1 MQKTA
6 KKFLSMLLALMMV
19 LSILPTAVFAT
30 EQAAVAAPLD
40 SIVPYGANDQTTGT
54 ATISVQNPVTFTG
67 YSAFENV
74 PYYLVTVPAGTTYVK
89 ATYKDAAILTNATSG
104 EASGYYADVP
114 QWTGGGVE
122 MAYTE
127 SGGDITITIPLNY
140 SRTAEDGTTVQK
152 SFVLGADGSGTAY
165 APEYDGSAS
174 YAPVHFL
181 AFTYE
186 GKSAPTVAPGAIA
199 TANVTLGN
207 AWTLDVAEMFTDAD
221 GDALTYTATV
231 NGATQTLNGSTLSYT
246 PTAAG
251 EYTIVLTATD
261 DSGTATH
268 TIVLTAAEGTQ
279 VPRLK
284 SGVPVTASAT
294 VSVGYAYNLSDL
306 QAGNIFENPDGSS
319 LSYTDYYYYRTAG
332 TGERKGPYY
341 FSTALFGA
349 TTIQITENTADTYVY
364 EFHAMNSAGLS
375 TDTWTLTLTVSD
387 SIKQHYTFHVGQDMN
402 YSTNGSKYPLIKLYK
417 TAGLDDKGA
426 DYLASYEVDGKT
438 QYIYEDH
445 DQSIAVVNGKYMITV
460 KGQDYELK
468 GYSPL
473 TFKASDFTTADPNS
487 TGTLADNYNNFY
499 ASLAAGRYSFRA
511 YGYKASETSAN
522 VYLGG
527 HSLTLPT
534 EANVDGGTGGGTD
547 IYLRLHSIYT
557 TSKKNSSDYFTA
569 DDYTARVV
577 MPIMGGDVQHG
588 TPYTPTGSNYTYY
601 PFMMYAAG
609 NAALW
614 NAYVDPINEAANS
627 FIFTQSINNTTAAG
641 YSVVTKNLSLS
652 QAITMTVTVPA
663 YADFTLFFQ
672 NNNFNT
678 QIIEPKTGSPKG
690 DANASADATRT
701 LTYKISKSNSNYTW
715 RLKDIRSGT
724 TYVTKAGWLQSSTT
738 SFAKEFTFNAG
749 DSTDQYSHSF
759 SNLGTI
765 AKTRDEAEIQ
775 TFLSPSG
782 YKYTSGTERIRSYRL
797 WQIINSDA
805 ANIMIEP
812 EFEVHTLAGS
822 PTLQKSNGGN
832 AENNWLDVKPNGTT
846 ILAVNYK
853 ALDVY
858 AADDT
863 HGTHGGFYPA
873 TNPERTSVFVLSSE
887 ENGTATANIAYNS
900 NGLSSSRPS
909 AWDYNYDNWFY
920 LSNDTAPTLDFTV
933 ASNSEDYGV
942 SNVQYAIVTTNKTTM
957 ESALSGWTTLTADS
971 NGKYHASLLGFRNA
985 GLAGGTVVI
994 KMTANNKVSYSLARV
1009 AEVTA
1014 TVTNASNPQ
1023 ETEIMPGDKVS
1034 LTFEGSY
1041 RGIYKYSGIFNPT
1054 TYNLFYSIGD
1064 TAYKTNV
1071 AQYQQMD
1078 QAKLELTIPTNV
1090 DFGSGSTANV
1100 QLTNGYTYGSMYSA
1114 ANPFATLYNM
1124 SDTGVG
1130 TNFNAVTV
1138 NFCLN
1143 RFPNVNVEVTPR
1155 YNFKLKLNITNP
1167 TTATPTVTLTDAA
1180 GNVLTANSNGE
1191 YENLPYGT
1199 YTYAVLCAGCDY
1211 VYGSFYLGSADKA
1224 NVSGG
1229 VLTKTIP
1236 LTASAAGAWDGTTK
1250 TQPTLTDGVYQIGTA
1265 AELAWFAAQVNG
1277 GSYAING
1284 ALTGDIDLAGY
1295 NWTPIGGTTAST
1307 AFKGS
1312 FNGNNHTVKN
1322 MGIYYSATTTSAPYK
1337 GLFGYVSGTSSS
1349 YATIQNLKVTGK
1361 MYLTSTGSVANAYSG
1376 GVVAYAN
1383 YTNISGVVSDVDI
1396 TVTRVNGNWSSVG
1409 GVAGRLVNSNAT
1421 NCGNEGTIHAYQYV
1435 GGITGYAT
1443 GTITGCYNGGAITG
1457 NGYVAGI
1464 VGQTTKGVT
1473 ACYNTGSI
1481 TGAGNYVAGIVAFAS
1496 GASASVKNCYNRAYV
1511 ESTGSNVGA
1520 VVGMTNN
1527 ASAAMSNLY
1536 YLDFT
1541 CSQGIGSA
1549 KSTAQTAT
1557 AKTRAEMDSADFVT
1571 TMNTGMAGT
1580 FGSSR
1585 YSPALSWQT
1594 SLIGLKTP
1602 VVGNVNL
1609 DPFGYVDEDDL
1620 TLLTQ
1625 WVADKKTSA
1634 TLTAEQWAQAD
1645 LNDDGKLNDKDV
1657 EILAAYLED
1666 PRLNDLS

>member
-30 EQAAVAAPLD
+30 EQATVAAPLD
-40 SIVPYGANDQTTGT
+40 SIVPYGANGQTTGT

-127 SGGDITITIPLNY
+127 SNGDITITIPLNY

-186 GKSAPTVAPGAIA
+186 SNSAPTVASDAIT

-207 AWTLDVAEMFTDAD
+207 AWTLDLADVFTDAD
-221 GDALTYTATV
+221 GDTLTYTATI
-231 NGATQTLNGSTLSYT
+231 NGVAQALNGTILGYT

-251 EYTIVLTATD
+251 TYTVVLTASDNT
-261 DSGTATH
+261 GTATH
-268 TIVLTAAEGTQ
+268 TITLTVTDANQ
-279 VPRLK
+279 QIPRLK
-284 SGVPVTASAT
+284 EGVSSTASDTVTA
-294 VSVGYAYNLSDL
+294 GYAYNLTDL
-306 QAGNIFENPDGSS
+306 QAGNIFENPDGTA
-319 LSYTDYYYYRTAG
+319 LDYTNYYYYRSVGDTR
-332 TGERKGPYY
+332 TGPYY
-341 FSTALFGA
+341 FTPALFGG
-349 TTIQITENTADTYVY
+349 TTIQITENAAGTYVY
-364 EFHAMNSAGLS
+364 EFHATNTYGDS
-375 TDTWTLTLTVSD
+375 TDTWTLTLDVRAGTP
-387 SIKQHYTFHVGQDMN
+387 QNYTFHVGQDMN
-402 YSTNGSKYPLIKLYK
+402 YSTNGSRYPLIKLYK

-534 EANVDGGTGGGTD
+534 ETNVDGGTGGGTS

-557 TSKKNSSDYFTA
+557 TSRKTDNTYFTA
-569 DDYTARVV
+569 SDYTARIA
-577 MPIMGGDVQHG
+577 MPSMGGDVQHG
-588 TPYTPTGSNYTYY
+588 APYTSGNYTYY
-601 PFMMYAAG
+601 PFMLYSAG

-614 NAYVDPINEAANS
+614 NAYVDPIGTCAENY
-627 FIFTQSINNTTAAG
+627 IFTQAINNTTAAG
-641 YSVVTKNLSLS
+641 YTVVTKSLTLS
-652 QAITMTVTVPA
+652 QAINLTVTVPA

-701 LTYKISKSNSNYTW
+701 LIYKISKSNSNYTW

-749 DSTDQYSHSF
+749 DSTDQHSHSF
-759 SNLGTI
+759 SNLGTM

-782 YKYTSGTERIRSYRL
+782 YKYTMGTERIRSYRL

-832 AENNWLDVKPNGTT
+832 AENNWLDVKPNGTA

-858 AADDT
+858 AANDT
-863 HGTHGGFYPA
+863 YGTHGGFYPA
-873 TNPERTSVFVLSSE
+873 TNPERTSVFVLSSK

-900 NGLSSSRPS
+900 NGLSSSRPT

-920 LSNDTAPTLDFTV
+920 LSNDTAPTLDF
-933 ASNSEDYGV
+933 SV
-942 SNVQYAIVTTNKTTM
+942 SSSGTTTVQYAIVTTNKTTM
-957 ESALSGWTTLTADS
+957 KSGLSDWFPLTADS
-971 NGKYHASLLGFRNA
+971 SGKYHASLLGFREA
-985 GLAGGTVVI
+985 GLAGGTVII
-994 KMTANNKVSYSLARV
+994 KMHDSTGTSYSLARV

-1180 GNVLTANSNGE
+1180 GNVHTANSNGE

-1312 FNGNNHTVKN
+1312 FDGNNHTVKN

-1337 GLFGYVSGTSSS
+1337 GLFGYVNGTSSS

-1541 CSQGIGSA
+1541 CAQGIGSA

-1557 AKTRAEMDSADFVT
+1557 AKTRAEMVSADFVT

-1594 SLIGLKTP
+1594 DLIGLTTP
-1602 VVGNVNL
+1602 SVGNVNL

-1625 WVADKKTSA
+1625 WEAEGKTPA

-1645 LNDDGKLNDKDV
+1645 INGDGVLNRSDT
-1657 EILAAYLED
+1657 AALRRYVNNPSKYPL
-1666 PRLNDLS
+1666 R

>member
-1 MQKTA
+1 M
-6 KKFLSMLLALMMV
+6 
-19 LSILPTAVFAT
+19 
-30 EQAAVAAPLD
+30 
-40 SIVPYGANDQTTGT
+40 
-54 ATISVQNPVTFTG
+54 
-67 YSAFENV
+67 
-74 PYYLVTVPAGTTYVK
+74 
-89 ATYKDAAILTNATSG
+89 
-104 EASGYYADVP
+104 
-114 QWTGGGVE
+114 
-122 MAYTE
+122 
-127 SGGDITITIPLNY
+127 
-140 SRTAEDGTTVQK
+140 
-152 SFVLGADGSGTAY
+152 
-165 APEYDGSAS
+165 
-174 YAPVHFL
+174 
-181 AFTYE
+181 
-186 GKSAPTVAPGAIA
+186 
-199 TANVTLGN
+199 
-207 AWTLDVAEMFTDAD
+207 
-221 GDALTYTATV
+221 
-231 NGATQTLNGSTLSYT
+231 
-246 PTAAG
+246 
-251 EYTIVLTATD
+251 
-261 DSGTATH
+261 
-268 TIVLTAAEGTQ
+268 
-279 VPRLK
+279 
-284 SGVPVTASAT
+284 
-294 VSVGYAYNLSDL
+294 
-306 QAGNIFENPDGSS
+306 
-319 LSYTDYYYYRTAG
+319 
-332 TGERKGPYY
+332 
-341 FSTALFGA
+341 
-349 TTIQITENTADTYVY
+349 
-364 EFHAMNSAGLS
+364 
-375 TDTWTLTLTVSD
+375 
-387 SIKQHYTFHVGQDMN
+387 
-402 YSTNGSKYPLIKLYK
+402 
-417 TAGLDDKGA
+417 
-426 DYLASYEVDGKT
+426 
-438 QYIYEDH
+438 
-445 DQSIAVVNGKYMITV
+445 VNGKYIITV

-473 TFKASDFTTADPNS
+473 TFKASDFITADPNS

-534 EANVDGGTGGGTD
+534 ETNVDGGTGGGTD
-547 IYLRLHSIYT
+547 VYLRLHSIYT

-577 MPIMGGDVQHG
+577 MPSMGGDVQHG
-588 TPYTPTGSNYTYY
+588 TPYPSGNYTYY
-601 PFMMYAAG
+601 PFMLYSAG

-614 NAYVDPINEAANS
+614 NAYVEPIGTCAEDY
-627 FIFTQSINNTTAAG
+627 IFTQAINNTTAAG
-641 YSVVTKNLSLS
+641 YTVVTKSLALS
-652 QAITMTVTVPA
+652 QAINLTVTVPA
-663 YADFTLFFQ
+663 YADFNLFFQ
-672 NNNFNT
+672 HNNFNT
-678 QIIEPKTGSPKG
+678 QIIEPKTGSTSG
-690 DANASADATRT
+690 DASASADATRT

-812 EFEVHTLAGS
+812 EFKVKVLSGDENAVTAV
-822 PTLQKSNGGN
+822 TGGN
-832 AENNWLDVKPNGTT
+832 AKGNWLDVTPNGTT
-846 ILAVNYK
+846 IVAVNYK

-858 AADDT
+858 TTADE
-863 HGTHGGFYPA
+863 HGSHGGLYPA
-873 TNPERTSVFVLSSE
+873 TNPERTSVFVLTNDKDE
-887 ENGTATANIAYNS
+887 HGNAKANIAYNS
-900 NGLSSSRPS
+900 NGLTSSRPS

-920 LSNDTAPTLDFTV
+920 LSNDTAPTLDF
-933 ASNSEDYGV
+933 SV
-942 SNVQYAIVTTNKTTM
+942 SSSGTTTVQYAIVTTDASDLDTH
-957 ESALSGWTTLTADS
+957 LSGWTTLTADS
-971 NGKYHASLLGFRNA
+971 SGKYHASLLGFREA
-985 GLAGGTVVI
+985 GLAGGTVII
-994 KMTANNKVSYSLARV
+994 KMHDSTGTSYSLARV

-1124 SDTGVG
+1124 SNTGVG

-1180 GNVLTANSNGE
+1180 GNVHTANSNGE

-1250 TQPTLTDGVYQIGTA
+1250 TQPSLTDGVYQIGTA

-1312 FNGNNHTVKN
+1312 FDGKNHTVKN

-1337 GLFGYVSGTSSS
+1337 GLFGYVNGTSSS

-1443 GTITGCYNGGAITG
+1443 GTITGCYNGGEITG

-1511 ESTGSNVGA
+1511 ESPGSNVGA

-1527 ASAAMSNLY
+1527 ASAVMSNLY
-1536 YLDFT
+1536 YLNFT
-1541 CSQGIGSA
+1541 CAQGIGSA
-1549 KSTAQTAT
+1549 KSTSQTAGS
-1557 AKTRAEMDSADFVT
+1557 KTRAEMDSADFVT

-1580 FGSSR
+1580 FVSSR

-1594 SLIGLKTP
+1594 NLRGLTTP
-1602 VVGNVNL
+1602 SVGNIDL
-1609 DPFGYVDEDDL
+1609 DPFGYVDENDVGLLRRYLANEITLDDDQL
-1620 TLLTQ
+1620 
-1625 WVADKKTSA
+1625 
-1634 TLTAEQWAQAD
+1634 AQAD
-1645 LNDDGKLNDKDV
+1645 VNADLDVNQSDLDLLIQYVAGTINDFTTKG
-1657 EILAAYLED
+1657 E
-1666 PRLNDLS
+1666 

>member
-1 MQKTA
+1 
-6 KKFLSMLLALMMV
+6 
-19 LSILPTAVFAT
+19 
-30 EQAAVAAPLD
+30 
-40 SIVPYGANDQTTGT
+40 
-54 ATISVQNPVTFTG
+54 
-67 YSAFENV
+67 
-74 PYYLVTVPAGTTYVK
+74 
-89 ATYKDAAILTNATSG
+89 
-104 EASGYYADVP
+104 
-114 QWTGGGVE
+114 

-127 SGGDITITIPLNY
+127 SNGDITITIPMNY

-165 APEYDGSAS
+165 APEYDSSAS

-181 AFTYE
+181 SFTYE
-186 GKSAPTVAPGAIA
+186 GKSAPTVAPGAIT

-231 NGATQTLNGSTLSYT
+231 NGVAQTLNGSTLSYT
-246 PTAAG
+246 PAAVG

-319 LSYTDYYYYRTAG
+319 LSYTDYFYYRAVG
-332 TGERKGPYY
+332 TGEKKGPYY

-349 TTIQITENTADTYVY
+349 TTIQITENTAGTYVY

-387 SIKQHYTFHVGQDMN
+387 SIEQHYTFHVGRDMN
-402 YSTNGSKYPLIKLYK
+402 YSTNGSRYPLIKLYE

-426 DYLASYEVDGKT
+426 DYLASYKNAKGET
-438 QYIYEDH
+438 QYIYEDYGL
-445 DQSIAVVNGKYMITV
+445 SITEVSDGKYEISV
-460 KGQDYELK
+460 DGKPYALE

-473 TFKASDFTTADPNS
+473 TFKASDFTTAAPDS

-527 HSLTLPT
+527 HSLALPT
-534 EANVDGGTGGGTD
+534 ETNVDGGTGGGTD

-557 TSKKNSSDYFTA
+557 TSKKNSTDYFT
-569 DDYTARVV
+569 DEDYTARVV

-588 TPYTPTGSNYTYY
+588 KPYPSGNYTYY

-614 NAYVDPINEAANS
+614 NAYVEPTDTTADS

-652 QAITMTVTVPA
+652 QAITMTATVPD
-663 YADFTLFFQ
+663 YADFTLYFQ
-672 NNNFNT
+672 FNNFNT
-678 QIIEPKTGSPKG
+678 KPVNPIGEATTDAAAGTKTLK
-690 DANASADATRT
+690 
-701 LTYKISKSNSNYTW
+701 YKISKSNSNYTW
-715 RLKDIRSGT
+715 RLEDNRNIAGVT
-724 TYVTKAGWLQSSTT
+724 NYVTKAGWLKSNSANFSKT
-738 SFAKEFTFNAG
+738 FTFNSG
-749 DSTDQYSHSF
+749 DSTEQYCHDF
-759 SNLGTI
+759 GGLGSIT
-765 AKTRDEAEIQ
+765 KTRDEAEIQ
-775 TFLSPSG
+775 AYLDPTG
-782 YKYTSGTERIRSYRL
+782 YKYTDKTSERIRAYRL
-797 WQIINSDA
+797 WQIIDSDA
-805 ANIMIEP
+805 MNIMIEP
-812 EFEVHTLAGS
+812 EFKFKVLSGDENAVTAV
-822 PTLQKSNGGN
+822 TGGN
-832 AENNWLDVKPNGTT
+832 AKGNWLDVTPNGTT
-846 ILAVNYK
+846 IVAVNYK

-858 AADDT
+858 TTADE
-863 HGTHGGFYPA
+863 HGTHGGLYPA
-873 TNPERTSVFVLSSE
+873 TNPERTSVFVLTNDKDE
-887 ENGTATANIAYNS
+887 HGNAKATIAYNS
-900 NGLSSSRPS
+900 NGLTSSRPS

-920 LSNDTAPTLDFTV
+920 LSNDTAPTLDF
-933 ASNSEDYGV
+933 SV
-942 SNVQYAIVTTNKTTM
+942 SSSGTTTVQYAIVTTDASDLDTH
-957 ESALSGWTTLTADS
+957 LSGWTTLTADS
-971 NGKYHASLLGFRNA
+971 NGKYHASLLGFREA
-985 GLAGGTVVI
+985 GLAGGTVII
-994 KMTANNKVSYSLARV
+994 KMHDSTGTSYSLARV

-1078 QAKLELTIPTNV
+1078 QAELELTIPTNV

-1224 NVSGG
+1224 DVSGG

-1312 FNGNNHTVKN
+1312 FDGKNHTVKN

-1337 GLFGYVSGTSSS
+1337 GLFGYVNGTSSS

-1383 YTNISGVVSDVDI
+1383 YTNISSVVSDVDI

-1421 NCGNEGTIHAYQYV
+1421 NCGNEGTIHAYQYA

-1443 GTITGCYNGGAITG
+1443 GTITGCYNSGAITG

-1594 SLIGLKTP
+1594 NLIGLKTP
-1602 VVGNVNL
+1602 TKGNVTL
-1609 DPFGYVDEDDL
+1609 DPFGYVDEEDL
-1620 TLLTQ
+1620 ALLTE
-1625 WVADKKTSA
+1625 WKDAGKKQND
-1634 TLTAEQWAQAD
+1634 LTAEQWAQAD
-1645 LNDDGKLNDKDV
+1645 INGDGFLNGKDTKVLKNYINDPASNPIK
-1657 EILAAYLED
+1657 
-1666 PRLNDLS
+1666 

>member
-1 MQKTA
+1 M
-6 KKFLSMLLALMMV
+6 
-19 LSILPTAVFAT
+19 
-30 EQAAVAAPLD
+30 
-40 SIVPYGANDQTTGT
+40 
-54 ATISVQNPVTFTG
+54 
-67 YSAFENV
+67 
-74 PYYLVTVPAGTTYVK
+74 
-89 ATYKDAAILTNATSG
+89 
-104 EASGYYADVP
+104 
-114 QWTGGGVE
+114 
-122 MAYTE
+122 
-127 SGGDITITIPLNY
+127 
-140 SRTAEDGTTVQK
+140 
-152 SFVLGADGSGTAY
+152 
-165 APEYDGSAS
+165 
-174 YAPVHFL
+174 
-181 AFTYE
+181 
-186 GKSAPTVAPGAIA
+186 
-199 TANVTLGN
+199 
-207 AWTLDVAEMFTDAD
+207 
-221 GDALTYTATV
+221 
-231 NGATQTLNGSTLSYT
+231 
-246 PTAAG
+246 
-251 EYTIVLTATD
+251 
-261 DSGTATH
+261 
-268 TIVLTAAEGTQ
+268 
-279 VPRLK
+279 
-284 SGVPVTASAT
+284 
-294 VSVGYAYNLSDL
+294 
-306 QAGNIFENPDGSS
+306 
-319 LSYTDYYYYRTAG
+319 
-332 TGERKGPYY
+332 
-341 FSTALFGA
+341 
-349 TTIQITENTADTYVY
+349 
-364 EFHAMNSAGLS
+364 
-375 TDTWTLTLTVSD
+375 
-387 SIKQHYTFHVGQDMN
+387 
-402 YSTNGSKYPLIKLYK
+402 
-417 TAGLDDKGA
+417 
-426 DYLASYEVDGKT
+426 
-438 QYIYEDH
+438 
-445 DQSIAVVNGKYMITV
+445 
-460 KGQDYELK
+460 
-468 GYSPL
+468 
-473 TFKASDFTTADPNS
+473 
-487 TGTLADNYNNFY
+487 
-499 ASLAAGRYSFRA
+499 
-511 YGYKASETSAN
+511 
-522 VYLGG
+522 
-527 HSLTLPT
+527 
-534 EANVDGGTGGGTD
+534 
-547 IYLRLHSIYT
+547 
-557 TSKKNSSDYFTA
+557 
-569 DDYTARVV
+569 
-577 MPIMGGDVQHG
+577 
-588 TPYTPTGSNYTYY
+588 
-601 PFMMYAAG
+601 
-609 NAALW
+609 
-614 NAYVDPINEAANS
+614 
-627 FIFTQSINNTTAAG
+627 
-641 YSVVTKNLSLS
+641 
-652 QAITMTVTVPA
+652 
-663 YADFTLFFQ
+663 
-672 NNNFNT
+672 
-678 QIIEPKTGSPKG
+678 
-690 DANASADATRT
+690 
-701 LTYKISKSNSNYTW
+701 
-715 RLKDIRSGT
+715 
-724 TYVTKAGWLQSSTT
+724 
-738 SFAKEFTFNAG
+738 
-749 DSTDQYSHSF
+749 
-759 SNLGTI
+759 
-765 AKTRDEAEIQ
+765 
-775 TFLSPSG
+775 
-782 YKYTSGTERIRSYRL
+782 
-797 WQIINSDA
+797 
-805 ANIMIEP
+805 
-812 EFEVHTLAGS
+812 
-822 PTLQKSNGGN
+822 
-832 AENNWLDVKPNGTT
+832 
-846 ILAVNYK
+846 
-853 ALDVY
+853 
-858 AADDT
+858 
-863 HGTHGGFYPA
+863 
-873 TNPERTSVFVLSSE
+873 
-887 ENGTATANIAYNS
+887 
-900 NGLSSSRPS
+900 
-909 AWDYNYDNWFY
+909 
-920 LSNDTAPTLDFTV
+920 
-933 ASNSEDYGV
+933 

-957 ESALSGWTTLTADS
+957 KSDLSDWFPLTADS

-1054 TYNLFYSIGD
+1054 TYNLFYSCGD

-1180 GNVLTANSNGE
+1180 GNVHTANSNGE

-1312 FNGNNHTVKN
+1312 FDGNNHTVKN

-1337 GLFGYVSGTSSS
+1337 GLFGYVNGTSSS

-1361 MYLTSTGSVANAYSG
+1361 MFLTSTGSVANAYSG

-1541 CSQGIGSA
+1541 CAQGIGSA

-1557 AKTRAEMDSADFVT
+1557 AKTRAEMVSADFVT

-1594 SLIGLKTP
+1594 DLIGLTTP
-1602 VVGNVNL
+1602 SVGNVNL

-1625 WVADKKTSA
+1625 WEAEGKTPA

-1645 LNDDGKLNDKDV
+1645 INGDGVLNRSDT
-1657 EILAAYLED
+1657 AALRRYVNNPSKYPL
-1666 PRLNDLS
+1666 R

>member
-30 EQAAVAAPLD
+30 EQGTVAAPLD

-54 ATISVQNPVTFTG
+54 ATISVQDPVTFTG
-67 YSAFENV
+67 YDTPFANV

-104 EASGYYADVP
+104 EASGYYADVQ

-127 SGGDITITIPLNY
+127 SNGDITITIPMNY

-165 APEYDGSAS
+165 APEYDSSAS

-181 AFTYE
+181 SFTYE
-186 GKSAPTVAPGAIA
+186 GKSAPTVAPGAIT

-231 NGATQTLNGSTLSYT
+231 NGVAQTLNGSTLSYT
-246 PTAAG
+246 PAAAG

-284 SGVPVTASAT
+284 NGVPVTASAT

-319 LSYTDYYYYRTAG
+319 LSYTDYFYYRAVG
-332 TGERKGPYY
+332 TGEKKGPYY

-349 TTIQITENTADTYVY
+349 TTIQITENTAGTYVY

-387 SIKQHYTFHVGQDMN
+387 SIEQHYTFHVGRDMN

-426 DYLASYEVDGKT
+426 DYLASYKNAKDET
-438 QYIYEDH
+438 QYIYEDYGL
-445 DQSIAVVNGKYMITV
+445 SITEVSDGKYEISV
-460 KGQDYELK
+460 DGKPYALE

-473 TFKASDFTTADPNS
+473 TFKASDFTTAAPDS

-534 EANVDGGTGGGTD
+534 ETNVDGGTGGGTD

-588 TPYTPTGSNYTYY
+588 TPYPSGNYTYY

-614 NAYVDPINEAANS
+614 NAYVEPTDTTADS

-652 QAITMTVTVPA
+652 QAITMTATVPD
-663 YADFTLFFQ
+663 YADFTLYFQ
-672 NNNFNT
+672 FNNFNT
-678 QIIEPKTGSPKG
+678 KPVNPIGEATTDAAAGTKTLK
-690 DANASADATRT
+690 
-701 LTYKISKSNSNYTW
+701 YKISKSNSNYTW
-715 RLKDIRSGT
+715 RLEDNRNIAGVT
-724 TYVTKAGWLQSSTT
+724 NYVTKAGWLKSNSANFSKT
-738 SFAKEFTFNAG
+738 FTFNSGA
-749 DSTDQYSHSF
+749 STEQYCHDF
-759 SNLGTI
+759 GGLGSIT
-765 AKTRDEAEIQ
+765 KTRDEAEIQ
-775 TFLSPSG
+775 AYLDPTG
-782 YKYTSGTERIRSYRL
+782 YKYTEKDSERVRAYRL
-797 WQIINSDA
+797 WQIIDSDA
-805 ANIMIEP
+805 MNIMIEP
-812 EFEVHTLAGS
+812 EFKFKVLSGDENAVTAV
-822 PTLQKSNGGN
+822 TGGN
-832 AENNWLDVKPNGTT
+832 AKGNWLDVTPNGTT
-846 ILAVNYK
+846 IVAVNYK

-858 AADDT
+858 TTADE
-863 HGTHGGFYPA
+863 HGTHGGLYPA
-873 TNPERTSVFVLSSE
+873 TNPARTSVFVLTNDAT
-887 ENGTATANIAYNS
+887 ENGNAKANIAYNS
-900 NGLSSSRPS
+900 NGLTSSRPS

-920 LSNDTAPTLDFTV
+920 LSNDTAPTLDFS
-933 ASNSEDYGV
+933 ASSSGTTT
-942 SNVQYAIVTTNKTTM
+942 VQYAIVTTDASDLDTH
-957 ESALSGWTTLTADS
+957 LSGWTTLTADS
-971 NGKYHASLLGFRNA
+971 SGKYHASLLGFREA
-985 GLAGGTVVI
+985 GLAGGTVII
-994 KMTANNKVSYSLARV
+994 KMHDSTGTSYSLARV

-1078 QAKLELTIPTNV
+1078 QAELELTIPTNV

-1114 ANPFATLYNM
+1114 ANPFSTLYKM
-1124 SDTGVG
+1124 TDTGVG

-1211 VYGSFYLGSADKA
+1211 VYGSFYLGSTDKA

-1250 TQPTLTDGVYQIGTA
+1250 TQPSLTDGVYQIGTA

-1337 GLFGYVSGTSSS
+1337 GLFGYVNGTSSS

-1421 NCGNEGTIHAYQYV
+1421 NCGNEGTIHAYQYA

-1443 GTITGCYNGGAITG
+1443 GTITGCYNGGEITG

-1541 CSQGIGSA
+1541 CAQGIGSA
-1549 KSTAQTAT
+1549 KSTSQTAT

-1571 TMNTGMAGT
+1571 TMNTGMTGT

-1594 SLIGLKTP
+1594 GLIGLTTP
-1602 VVGNVNL
+1602 TKGNVNL

-1620 TLLTQ
+1620 TLLQ
-1625 WVADKKTSA
+1625 EWVNEGKDINQL
-1634 TLTAEQWAQAD
+1634 TLEQRAQAD
-1645 LNDDGKLNDKDV
+1645 MDGSGDLDEEDV
-1657 EILAAYLED
+1657 NALIQYLED
-1666 PRLNDLS
+1666 PRENPL

>member
-1 MQKTA
+1 M
-6 KKFLSMLLALMMV
+6 
-19 LSILPTAVFAT
+19 
-30 EQAAVAAPLD
+30 
-40 SIVPYGANDQTTGT
+40 
-54 ATISVQNPVTFTG
+54 
-67 YSAFENV
+67 
-74 PYYLVTVPAGTTYVK
+74 
-89 ATYKDAAILTNATSG
+89 
-104 EASGYYADVP
+104 
-114 QWTGGGVE
+114 
-122 MAYTE
+122 
-127 SGGDITITIPLNY
+127 
-140 SRTAEDGTTVQK
+140 
-152 SFVLGADGSGTAY
+152 
-165 APEYDGSAS
+165 
-174 YAPVHFL
+174 
-181 AFTYE
+181 
-186 GKSAPTVAPGAIA
+186 
-199 TANVTLGN
+199 
-207 AWTLDVAEMFTDAD
+207 
-221 GDALTYTATV
+221 
-231 NGATQTLNGSTLSYT
+231 
-246 PTAAG
+246 
-251 EYTIVLTATD
+251 
-261 DSGTATH
+261 
-268 TIVLTAAEGTQ
+268 
-279 VPRLK
+279 
-284 SGVPVTASAT
+284 
-294 VSVGYAYNLSDL
+294 
-306 QAGNIFENPDGSS
+306 
-319 LSYTDYYYYRTAG
+319 
-332 TGERKGPYY
+332 
-341 FSTALFGA
+341 
-349 TTIQITENTADTYVY
+349 
-364 EFHAMNSAGLS
+364 
-375 TDTWTLTLTVSD
+375 
-387 SIKQHYTFHVGQDMN
+387 
-402 YSTNGSKYPLIKLYK
+402 
-417 TAGLDDKGA
+417 
-426 DYLASYEVDGKT
+426 
-438 QYIYEDH
+438 
-445 DQSIAVVNGKYMITV
+445 VNGKYIITV

-473 TFKASDFTTADPNS
+473 TFKASDFITADPNS

-534 EANVDGGTGGGTD
+534 ETNVDGGTGGGTD
-547 IYLRLHSIYT
+547 VYLRLHSIYT

-577 MPIMGGDVQHG
+577 MPSMGGDVQHG
-588 TPYTPTGSNYTYY
+588 TPYPSGNYTYY
-601 PFMMYAAG
+601 PFMLYSAG

-614 NAYVDPINEAANS
+614 NAYVEPIGTCAEDY
-627 FIFTQSINNTTAAG
+627 IFTQAINNTTAAG
-641 YSVVTKNLSLS
+641 YTVVTKSLALS
-652 QAITMTVTVPA
+652 QAINLTVTVPA
-663 YADFTLFFQ
+663 YADFNLFFQ
-672 NNNFNT
+672 HNNFNT
-678 QIIEPKTGSPKG
+678 QIIEPKTGSTSG
-690 DANASADATRT
+690 DASASADATRT

-812 EFEVHTLAGS
+812 EFKVKVLSGDENAVTAV
-822 PTLQKSNGGN
+822 TGGN
-832 AENNWLDVKPNGTT
+832 AKGNWLDVTPNGTT
-846 ILAVNYK
+846 IVAVNYK

-858 AADDT
+858 TTADE
-863 HGTHGGFYPA
+863 HGSHGGLYPA
-873 TNPERTSVFVLSSE
+873 TNPERTSVFVLTNDKDE
-887 ENGTATANIAYNS
+887 HGNAKANIAYNS
-900 NGLSSSRPS
+900 NGLTSSRPS

-920 LSNDTAPTLDFTV
+920 LSNDTAPTLDF
-933 ASNSEDYGV
+933 SV
-942 SNVQYAIVTTNKTTM
+942 SSSGTTTVQYAIVTTDASDLDTH
-957 ESALSGWTTLTADS
+957 LSGWTTLTADS
-971 NGKYHASLLGFRNA
+971 SGKYHASLLGFREA
-985 GLAGGTVVI
+985 GLAGGTVII
-994 KMTANNKVSYSLARV
+994 KMHDSTGTSYSLARV

-1124 SDTGVG
+1124 SNTGVG

-1180 GNVLTANSNGE
+1180 GNVHTANSNGE

-1250 TQPTLTDGVYQIGTA
+1250 TQPSLTDGVYQIGTA

-1312 FNGNNHTVKN
+1312 FDGKNHTVKN

-1337 GLFGYVSGTSSS
+1337 GLFGYVNGTSSS
-1349 YATIQNLKVTGK
+1349 YATIQNLKVAGK

-1443 GTITGCYNGGAITG
+1443 GTITGCYNGGEITG

-1511 ESTGSNVGA
+1511 ESPGSNVGA

-1527 ASAAMSNLY
+1527 ASAVMSNLY
-1536 YLDFT
+1536 YLNFT
-1541 CSQGIGSA
+1541 CAQGIGSA
-1549 KSTAQTAT
+1549 KSTSQTAGS
-1557 AKTRAEMDSADFVT
+1557 KTRAEMDSADFVT

-1580 FGSSR
+1580 FVSSR

-1594 SLIGLKTP
+1594 NLRGLTTP
-1602 VVGNVNL
+1602 SVGNIDL
-1609 DPFGYVDEDDL
+1609 DPFGYVDENDVGLLRRYLANEITLDDDQL
-1620 TLLTQ
+1620 
-1625 WVADKKTSA
+1625 
-1634 TLTAEQWAQAD
+1634 AQAD
-1645 LNDDGKLNDKDV
+1645 VNADLDVNQSDLDLLIQYVAGTINDFTTKG
-1657 EILAAYLED
+1657 E
-1666 PRLNDLS
+1666 

>member
-1 MQKTA
+1 
-6 KKFLSMLLALMMV
+6 
-19 LSILPTAVFAT
+19 
-30 EQAAVAAPLD
+30 
-40 SIVPYGANDQTTGT
+40 
-54 ATISVQNPVTFTG
+54 
-67 YSAFENV
+67 
-74 PYYLVTVPAGTTYVK
+74 
-89 ATYKDAAILTNATSG
+89 
-104 EASGYYADVP
+104 
-114 QWTGGGVE
+114 
-122 MAYTE
+122 
-127 SGGDITITIPLNY
+127 
-140 SRTAEDGTTVQK
+140 
-152 SFVLGADGSGTAY
+152 
-165 APEYDGSAS
+165 
-174 YAPVHFL
+174 
-181 AFTYE
+181 
-186 GKSAPTVAPGAIA
+186 
-199 TANVTLGN
+199 
-207 AWTLDVAEMFTDAD
+207 
-221 GDALTYTATV
+221 
-231 NGATQTLNGSTLSYT
+231 
-246 PTAAG
+246 
-251 EYTIVLTATD
+251 
-261 DSGTATH
+261 
-268 TIVLTAAEGTQ
+268 
-279 VPRLK
+279 
-284 SGVPVTASAT
+284 
-294 VSVGYAYNLSDL
+294 
-306 QAGNIFENPDGSS
+306 
-319 LSYTDYYYYRTAG
+319 
-332 TGERKGPYY
+332 
-341 FSTALFGA
+341 
-349 TTIQITENTADTYVY
+349 
-364 EFHAMNSAGLS
+364 
-375 TDTWTLTLTVSD
+375 
-387 SIKQHYTFHVGQDMN
+387 
-402 YSTNGSKYPLIKLYK
+402 
-417 TAGLDDKGA
+417 
-426 DYLASYEVDGKT
+426 
-438 QYIYEDH
+438 
-445 DQSIAVVNGKYMITV
+445 
-460 KGQDYELK
+460 
-468 GYSPL
+468 
-473 TFKASDFTTADPNS
+473 
-487 TGTLADNYNNFY
+487 
-499 ASLAAGRYSFRA
+499 
-511 YGYKASETSAN
+511 
-522 VYLGG
+522 
-527 HSLTLPT
+527 
-534 EANVDGGTGGGTD
+534 
-547 IYLRLHSIYT
+547 
-557 TSKKNSSDYFTA
+557 
-569 DDYTARVV
+569 

-588 TPYTPTGSNYTYY
+588 TPYPSGNYTYY

-614 NAYVDPINEAANS
+614 NAYVEPTDTTADS

-652 QAITMTVTVPA
+652 QAITMTATVPD
-663 YADFTLFFQ
+663 YADFTLYFQ
-672 NNNFNT
+672 FNNFNT
-678 QIIEPKTGSPKG
+678 KPVNPIGEATTDAAAGTKTLK
-690 DANASADATRT
+690 
-701 LTYKISKSNSNYTW
+701 YKISKSNSNYTW
-715 RLKDIRSGT
+715 RLEDNRNIAGVT
-724 TYVTKAGWLQSSTT
+724 NYVTKAGWLKSNSANFSKT
-738 SFAKEFTFNAG
+738 FTFNSG
-749 DSTDQYSHSF
+749 DSTEQYCHDF
-759 SNLGTI
+759 GGLGSIT
-765 AKTRDEAEIQ
+765 KTRDEAEIQ
-775 TFLSPSG
+775 AYLDPTG
-782 YKYTSGTERIRSYRL
+782 YKYTEKDSERVRAYRL
-797 WQIINSDA
+797 WQIIDSDA
-805 ANIMIEP
+805 MNIMIEP
-812 EFEVHTLAGS
+812 EFKFKVLSGDENAVTAV
-822 PTLQKSNGGN
+822 TGGN
-832 AENNWLDVKPNGTT
+832 AKGNWLDVTPNGTT
-846 ILAVNYK
+846 IVAVNYK

-858 AADDT
+858 TTADE
-863 HGTHGGFYPA
+863 HGTHGGLYPA
-873 TNPERTSVFVLSSE
+873 TNPARTSVFVLTNDAT
-887 ENGTATANIAYNS
+887 ENGNAKANIAYNS
-900 NGLSSSRPS
+900 NGLTSSRPS

-920 LSNDTAPTLDFTV
+920 LSNDTAPTLDF
-933 ASNSEDYGV
+933 SV
-942 SNVQYAIVTTNKTTM
+942 SSSGTTTVQYAIVTTDASDLDTH
-957 ESALSGWTTLTADS
+957 LSGWTTLTADS
-971 NGKYHASLLGFRNA
+971 SGKYHASLLGFREA
-985 GLAGGTVVI
+985 GLAGGTVII
-994 KMTANNKVSYSLARV
+994 KMHDSTGTSYSLARV

-1078 QAKLELTIPTNV
+1078 QAELELTIPTNV

-1114 ANPFATLYNM
+1114 ANPFSTLYKM
-1124 SDTGVG
+1124 TDTGVG

-1211 VYGSFYLGSADKA
+1211 VYGSFYLGSTDKA

-1250 TQPTLTDGVYQIGTA
+1250 TQPSLTDGVYQIGTA

-1312 FNGNNHTVKN
+1312 FDGKNHTVKN
-1322 MGIYYSATTTSAPYK
+1322 MGIYYSATTTAAPYK
-1337 GLFGYVSGTSSS
+1337 GLFGYVNGTSSS

-1361 MYLTSTGSVANAYSG
+1361 MYLTSTASVANAYSG

-1557 AKTRAEMDSADFVT
+1557 AKTRAEMASADFVT

-1594 SLIGLKTP
+1594 DLIGLTTP
-1602 VVGNVNL
+1602 TKGNVNL
-1609 DPFGYVDEDDL
+1609 DPFGYVDENDVE
-1620 TLLTQ
+1620 LLRQ
-1625 WVADKKTSA
+1625 YLVGEIELND
-1634 TLTAEQWAQAD
+1634 EQLAQAD
-1645 LNDDGKLNDKDV
+1645 VNADYDLNQS
-1657 EILAAYLED
+1657 
-1666 PRLNDLS
+1666 DLDLLIQYVAGTITAFPTVTSK

>member
-30 EQAAVAAPLD
+30 EQATVAAPLD

-74 PYYLVTVPAGTTYVK
+74 PYYLVTVPTGTTYVK

-104 EASGYYADVP
+104 VASGYYADVP

-349 TTIQITENTADTYVY
+349 TTLQITENTADTYVY

-387 SIKQHYTFHVGQDMN
+387 SIEQHYTFHVGQDMN
-402 YSTNGSKYPLIKLYK
+402 YSTNGSQYPLIKLYK

-426 DYLASYEVDGKT
+426 DYLASYKVDGKT

-534 EANVDGGTGGGTD
+534 ETNVDGGTGGGTD

-577 MPIMGGDVQHG
+577 MPSMGGDVQHG
-588 TPYTPTGSNYTYY
+588 VPYTSGNYTYY
-601 PFMMYAAG
+601 PFMLYSAG

-614 NAYVDPINEAANS
+614 NAYVDPIGTCAEDY
-627 FIFTQSINNTTAAG
+627 IFTQAINNTTAAG
-641 YSVVTKNLSLS
+641 YTVVTKNLALS
-652 QAITMTVTVPA
+652 QAINLTVTVPA
-663 YADFTLFFQ
+663 YADFNLFFQ
-672 NNNFNT
+672 YNNFNT
-678 QIIEPKTGSPKG
+678 QIIKPKTGSPKG

-701 LTYKISKSNSNYTW
+701 LIYKISKSNSNYTW

-749 DSTDQYSHSF
+749 DSTDQHSHSF

-812 EFEVHTLAGS
+812 EFEVHTLAGL

-900 NGLSSSRPS
+900 NGLSSSRPT

-957 ESALSGWTTLTADS
+957 KSSLSDWFPLTADS
-971 NGKYHASLLGFRNA
+971 SGKYHASLLGFRNA

-1180 GNVLTANSNGE
+1180 GNVHTANSNGE

-1199 YTYAVLCAGCDY
+1199 YTYTVLCAGCDY

-1250 TQPTLTDGVYQIGTA
+1250 TQPTLTDGVYQIGNA

-1337 GLFGYVSGTSSS
+1337 GLFGYVNGTSSS

-1361 MYLTSTGSVANAYSG
+1361 MYLTSTGSVFNAYSG

-1443 GTITGCYNGGAITG
+1443 GTITGCYNGGEITG

-1527 ASAAMSNLY
+1527 ASAAMEHLY

-1541 CSQGIGSA
+1541 CAQGIGSA

-1557 AKTRAEMDSADFVT
+1557 AKTKTEMAKSSFVKT
-1571 TMNTGMAGT
+1571 INTGLTTDA
-1580 FGSSR
+1580 FVSSR

-1594 SLIGLKTP
+1594 NLKGLKTP
-1602 VVGNVNL
+1602 KVGNVDM
-1609 DPFGYVDEDDL
+1609 DPFGYVDSKDVELLRKYLANTITLNDDQL
-1620 TLLTQ
+1620 AQANVNGDT
-1625 WVADKKTSA
+1625 VVN
-1634 TLTAEQWAQAD
+1634 QAD
-1645 LNDDGKLNDKDV
+1645 LDL
-1657 EILAAYLED
+1657 LEQYVAGTITVF
-1666 PRLNDLS
+1666 PVG

>member
-1 MQKTA
+1 MPKRGENIYKRKDGRWEGRYIRGRTA
-6 KKFLSMLLALMMV
+6 SGQAEYGYVYADSYKACRAKRQQCIETLPEKPAVQASATTLAQAAELFLSEKSHV
-19 LSILPTAVFAT
+19 LKASSWNRYSYLTQHYILPA
-30 EQAAVAAPLD
+30 L
-40 SIVPYGANDQTTGT
+40 GT
-54 ATISVQNPVTFTG
+54 APICQLTADQISDFLRRLQR
-67 YSAFENV
+67 
-74 PYYLVTVPAGTTYVK
+74 
-89 ATYKDAAILTNATSG
+89 SG
-104 EASGYYADVP
+104 LS
-114 QWTGGGVE
+114 
-122 MAYTE
+122 
-127 SGGDITITIPLNY
+127 
-140 SRTAEDGTTVQK
+140 
-152 SFVLGADGSGTAY
+152 
-165 APEYDGSAS
+165 
-174 YAPVHFL
+174 
-181 AFTYE
+181 
-186 GKSAPTVAPGAIA
+186 GKSARDIGVLLKSI
-199 TANVTLGN
+199 LK
-207 AWTLDVAEMFTDAD
+207 
-221 GDALTYTATV
+221 YTATV
-231 NGATQTLNGSTLSYT
+231 NGVAQTLNGSTLSYT
-246 PTAAG
+246 PAAAG

-319 LSYTDYYYYRTAG
+319 LSYTDYFYYRAVG
-332 TGERKGPYY
+332 TGEKKGPYY

-349 TTIQITENTADTYVY
+349 TTIQITENTAGTYVY

-387 SIKQHYTFHVGQDMN
+387 SIEQHYTFHVGRDMN
-402 YSTNGSKYPLIKLYK
+402 YSTNGSRYPLIKLYE

-426 DYLASYEVDGKT
+426 DYLASYKNAKGET
-438 QYIYEDH
+438 QYIYEDYGL
-445 DQSIAVVNGKYMITV
+445 SITEVSDGKYEISV
-460 KGQDYELK
+460 DGKPYALE

-473 TFKASDFTTADPNS
+473 TFKASDFTTAAPDS

-527 HSLTLPT
+527 HSLALPT
-534 EANVDGGTGGGTD
+534 ETNVDGGTGGGTD

-557 TSKKNSSDYFTA
+557 TSKKNSTDYFT
-569 DDYTARVV
+569 DEDYTARVV

-588 TPYTPTGSNYTYY
+588 KPYPSGNYTYY

-614 NAYVDPINEAANS
+614 NAYVEPTDTTADS

-652 QAITMTVTVPA
+652 QAITMTATVPD
-663 YADFTLFFQ
+663 YADFTLYFQ
-672 NNNFNT
+672 FNNFNT
-678 QIIEPKTGSPKG
+678 KPVNPIGEATTDAAAGTKTLK
-690 DANASADATRT
+690 
-701 LTYKISKSNSNYTW
+701 YKISKSNSNYTW
-715 RLKDIRSGT
+715 RLEDNRNIAGVT
-724 TYVTKAGWLQSSTT
+724 NYVTKAGWLKSNSANFSKT
-738 SFAKEFTFNAG
+738 FTFNSG
-749 DSTDQYSHSF
+749 DSTEQYYHGF
-759 SNLGTI
+759 GNLGTI
-765 AKTRDEAEIQ
+765 TKTRDEAEIQ
-775 TFLSPSG
+775 AYLDPTG
-782 YKYTSGTERIRSYRL
+782 YKYTEKDSERIRAYRL
-797 WQIINSDA
+797 WQIIDSDA
-805 ANIMIEP
+805 MNIMIEP
-812 EFEVHTLAGS
+812 EFKFKVLSGDENAVTAV
-822 PTLQKSNGGN
+822 TGGN
-832 AENNWLDVKPNGTT
+832 AKGNWLDVTPNGTT
-846 ILAVNYK
+846 IVAVNYK

-858 AADDT
+858 TTADE
-863 HGTHGGFYPA
+863 HGTHGGLYPA
-873 TNPERTSVFVLSSE
+873 TNPARTSVFVLTNDAT
-887 ENGTATANIAYNS
+887 ENGNAKATIAYNS
-900 NGLSSSRPS
+900 NGLTSSRPS

-920 LSNDTAPTLDFTV
+920 LSNDTAPTLDF
-933 ASNSEDYGV
+933 SV
-942 SNVQYAIVTTNKTTM
+942 SSSGTTTVQYAIVTTDASDLDTH
-957 ESALSGWTTLTADS
+957 LSGWTTLTADS
-971 NGKYHASLLGFRNA
+971 SGKYHASLLGFREA
-985 GLAGGTVVI
+985 GLAGGTVII
-994 KMTANNKVSYSLARV
+994 KMHDSTGTSYSLARV

-1078 QAKLELTIPTNV
+1078 QAELELTIPTNV

-1114 ANPFATLYNM
+1114 ANPFSTLYKM
-1124 SDTGVG
+1124 TDTGVG

-1229 VLTKTIP
+1229 VLTKPIP

-1337 GLFGYVSGTSSS
+1337 GLFGYVNGTSSS

-1536 YLDFT
+1536 YLNFT
-1541 CSQGIGSA
+1541 CAQGIGSA

-1557 AKTRAEMDSADFVT
+1557 AKTRAEMASADFVT
-1571 TMNTGMAGT
+1571 TMNTGMTGT

-1585 YSPALSWQT
+1585 YSPALSWQIK
-1594 SLIGLKTP
+1594 LIGLTTP
-1602 VVGNVNL
+1602 SVGNVTL
-1609 DPFGYVDEDDL
+1609 DPFGYVDEEDL

-1625 WVADKKTSA
+1625 WVAEEKTSA

-1645 LNDDGKLNDKDV
+1645 INGDGILDRNDT
-1657 EILAAYLED
+1657 AALRRYVNNPSKYPL
-1666 PRLNDLS
+1666 R

>member
-30 EQAAVAAPLD
+30 EQGTVAAPLD

-54 ATISVQNPVTFTG
+54 ATISVQNSVTFTG

-104 EASGYYADVP
+104 VASGYYADVP

-387 SIKQHYTFHVGQDMN
+387 SIEQHYTFHVGQDMN
-402 YSTNGSKYPLIKLYK
+402 YSTNGSQYPLIKLYK

-534 EANVDGGTGGGTD
+534 ETNVDGGTGGGAD

-577 MPIMGGDVQHG
+577 MPSMGGDVQHG
-588 TPYTPTGSNYTYY
+588 TPYPSGNYTYY
-601 PFMMYAAG
+601 PFMLYSAG

-614 NAYVDPINEAANS
+614 NAYVEPIGTCAEDY
-627 FIFTQSINNTTAAG
+627 IFTQAINNTTAAG
-641 YSVVTKNLSLS
+641 YTVVTKSLALS
-652 QAITMTVTVPA
+652 QAINLTVTVPA
-663 YADFTLFFQ
+663 YADFNLFFQ
-672 NNNFNT
+672 HNNFNT
-678 QIIEPKTGSPKG
+678 QIIEPKTGSTSG
-690 DANASADATRT
+690 DASASADATRT

-759 SNLGTI
+759 SNLGTM

-822 PTLQKSNGGN
+822 PTLRKSNGGN

-858 AADDT
+858 AANDT

-900 NGLSSSRPS
+900 NGLSSSRPT

-994 KMTANNKVSYSLARV
+994 KMTANNEVSYSLARV

-1180 GNVLTANSNGE
+1180 GNVHTANSNGE

-1250 TQPTLTDGVYQIGTA
+1250 TQPTLTDGVYQIGTG

-1337 GLFGYVSGTSSS
+1337 GLFGYVNGTSSS

-1435 GGITGYAT
+1435 GGITSYAT

-1541 CSQGIGSA
+1541 CAQGIGSA

-1594 SLIGLKTP
+1594 NLIGLKTP
-1602 VVGNVNL
+1602 TKGNVTL
-1609 DPFGYVDEDDL
+1609 DPFGYVDEEDL
-1620 TLLTQ
+1620 ALLTE
-1625 WVADKKTSA
+1625 WKDAGKKQND
-1634 TLTAEQWAQAD
+1634 LTAEQWAQAD
-1645 LNDDGKLNDKDV
+1645 INGDGFLNGKDTKALKNYINDPASNP
-1657 EILAAYLED
+1657 I
-1666 PRLNDLS
+1666 R

>member
-30 EQAAVAAPLD
+30 EQGTVAAPLD

-54 ATISVQNPVTFTG
+54 ATISVQDPVTFTG
-67 YSAFENV
+67 YDTPFTNV

-127 SGGDITITIPLNY
+127 SNGDITITIPLNY

-165 APEYDGSAS
+165 APEYDSSAS

-181 AFTYE
+181 SFTYE
-186 GKSAPTVAPGAIA
+186 GKSAPTVAPGAIT

-231 NGATQTLNGSTLSYT
+231 NGVAQTLNGSTLSYT
-246 PTAAG
+246 PAAAG

-284 SGVPVTASAT
+284 NGVPVTASAT

-319 LSYTDYYYYRTAG
+319 LSYTDYFYYRAVG
-332 TGERKGPYY
+332 TGEKKGPYY

-349 TTIQITENTADTYVY
+349 TTIQITENTAGTYVY

-387 SIKQHYTFHVGQDMN
+387 SIEQHYTFHVGRDMN

-426 DYLASYEVDGKT
+426 DYLASYKNAKDET
-438 QYIYEDH
+438 QYIYEDYGL
-445 DQSIAVVNGKYMITV
+445 SITEVSDGKYEISV
-460 KGQDYELK
+460 DGKPYALE

-473 TFKASDFTTADPNS
+473 TFKASDFTTAAPDS

-534 EANVDGGTGGGTD
+534 ETNVDGGTGGGTD

-588 TPYTPTGSNYTYY
+588 TPYPSGNYTYY

-614 NAYVDPINEAANS
+614 NAYVEPTDTTADS

-652 QAITMTVTVPA
+652 QAITMTATVPD
-663 YADFTLFFQ
+663 YADFTLYFQ
-672 NNNFNT
+672 FNNFNT
-678 QIIEPKTGSPKG
+678 KPVNPIGEATTDAAAGTKTLK
-690 DANASADATRT
+690 
-701 LTYKISKSNSNYTW
+701 YKISKSNSNYTW
-715 RLKDIRSGT
+715 RLEDNRNIAGVT
-724 TYVTKAGWLQSSTT
+724 NYVTKAGWLKSNSANFSKT
-738 SFAKEFTFNAG
+738 FTFNSG
-749 DSTDQYSHSF
+749 DSTEQYCHDF
-759 SNLGTI
+759 GGLGSIT
-765 AKTRDEAEIQ
+765 KTRDEAEIQ
-775 TFLSPSG
+775 AYLDPTG
-782 YKYTSGTERIRSYRL
+782 YKYTEKDSERVRAYRL
-797 WQIINSDA
+797 WQIIDSDA
-805 ANIMIEP
+805 MNIMIEP
-812 EFEVHTLAGS
+812 EFKFKVLSGDENAVTAV
-822 PTLQKSNGGN
+822 TGGN
-832 AENNWLDVKPNGTT
+832 AKGNWLDVTPNGTT
-846 ILAVNYK
+846 IVAVNYK

-858 AADDT
+858 TTADE
-863 HGTHGGFYPA
+863 HGTHGGLYPA
-873 TNPERTSVFVLSSE
+873 TNPARTSVFVLTNDAT
-887 ENGTATANIAYNS
+887 ENGNAKANIAYNS
-900 NGLSSSRPS
+900 NGLTSSRPS

-920 LSNDTAPTLDFTV
+920 LSNDTAPTLDF
-933 ASNSEDYGV
+933 SV
-942 SNVQYAIVTTNKTTM
+942 SSSGTTTVQYAIVTTDASDLDTH
-957 ESALSGWTTLTADS
+957 LSGWTTLTADS
-971 NGKYHASLLGFRNA
+971 SGKYHASLLGFREA
-985 GLAGGTVVI
+985 EQAGGTVII
-994 KMTANNKVSYSLARV
+994 KMHDSTGTSYSLARV

-1078 QAKLELTIPTNV
+1078 QAELELTIPTNV

-1114 ANPFATLYNM
+1114 ANPFSTLYKM
-1124 SDTGVG
+1124 TDTGVG

-1236 LTASAAGAWDGTTK
+1236 LTASAVGAWDGTTK
-1250 TQPTLTDGVYQIGTA
+1250 TQPALTDGVYQIGTA

-1312 FNGNNHTVKN
+1312 FDGKNHTVKN

-1337 GLFGYVSGTSSS
+1337 GLFGYVNGTSSS

-1541 CSQGIGSA
+1541 CAQGIGSA
-1549 KSTAQTAT
+1549 KSTSQTAT
-1557 AKTRAEMDSADFVT
+1557 AKTRAEMASADFVT
-1571 TMNTGMAGT
+1571 AMNTGMAGT

-1594 SLIGLKTP
+1594 DLIGLTTP
-1602 VVGNVNL
+1602 TKGNVNL

-1634 TLTAEQWAQAD
+1634 DLTAEQWAQAD
-1645 LNDDGKLNDKDV
+1645 INGDGKLNGLD
-1657 EILAAYLED
+1657 ITRLRNYLSN
-1666 PRLNDLS
+1666 PKLSL